1 MNTTSESLMLQEMP
15 GKYGI
20 FFWEFHRFAFLIE
33 NETRYTRIL
42 LISIAMFGVAMCL
55 VFAVILIITVRYRKS
70 QKVIMKYFD
79 LIR

>member
-15 GKYGI
+15 GKCGNLH
-20 FFWEFHRFAFLIE
+20 FGFDHFVE

-55 VFAVILIITVRYRKS
+55 VFAVILIITVRYRRS
-70 QKVIMKYFD
+70 QKVKK
-79 LIR
+79 